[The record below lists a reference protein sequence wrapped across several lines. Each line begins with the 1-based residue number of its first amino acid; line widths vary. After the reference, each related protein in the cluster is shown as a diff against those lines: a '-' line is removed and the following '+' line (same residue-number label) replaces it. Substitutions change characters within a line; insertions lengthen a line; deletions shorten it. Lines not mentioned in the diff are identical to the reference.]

1 MEIECREG
9 LAAGC
14 VGTVERSTVDH
25 SARPERRLF
34 EEMSRSEAP
43 RKPQEQICS
52 AISRATT
59 DRGEA
64 RRVLLMERVVSYG
77 SGDQRWRTKLH
88 FGSRESLDD
97 DHRSSTLGA
106 GPKISGVRSARRV
119 LLCWRCRAEQGKAKR
134 QKSGTAPV
142 G

>member
-1 MEIECREG
+1 MDEAARAADASPMEIECREG
-9 LAAGC
+9 LASGC

-43 RKPQEQICS
+43 RKPEEQICS

-64 RRVLLMERVVSYG
+64 RRVLLMEIVVSCG

-97 DHRSSTLGA
+97 HHRSSTLGA
-106 GPKISGVRSARRV
+106 EPKISGV
-119 LLCWRCRAEQGKAKR
+119 
-134 QKSGTAPV
+134 V
-142 G
+142 GA